1 MGKKAISKAS
11 AIHRTV
17 PVSEQNTVVLKQVYL
32 SLEGN
37 AGKVKILHSIDL
49 QITQGSS
56 CALVGPSGSGKS
68 SLLMVMA
75 GLEQATKGSVTVLG
89 QDISSMPENQLAQFR
104 RGQVGVVF
112 QSFHLIPSMTALQ
125 NVATALELA
134 GTRDPFERAQQKL
147 ADVGLTHRSEHFPKQ
162 LSGGEQQRVALARA
176 LASDPKIVFADEPTG
191 NLDAANGAGI
201 ADILFTMTKG
211 QPDTTL
217 ILVTHDAELA
227 ARCDRIVHLRDGKI
241 SERPVT

>member
-1 MGKKAISKAS
+1 M
-11 AIHRTV
+11 
-17 PVSEQNTVVLKQVYL
+17 SEQNTVVLKQVYL

-37 AGKVKILHSIDL
+37 AGKVEILHSIDL

>member
-1 MGKKAISKAS
+1 M
-11 AIHRTV
+11 
-17 PVSEQNTVVLKQVYL
+17 SEQNAVDLKQVYL

-37 AGKVKILHSIDL
+37 AGKIEILHSIDL
-49 QITQGSS
+49 RITQGSS

-75 GLEQATKGSVTVLG
+75 GLEKATRGHVSVLG
-89 QDISSMPENQLAQFR
+89 QDISSIPENELAQFR

-134 GTRDPFERAQQKL
+134 GASDPFHRATQKL
-147 ADVGLTHRSEHFPKQ
+147 LEVGLAHRSDHFPKQ

-191 NLDAANGAGI
+191 NLDAANGASI
-201 ADILFTMTKG
+201 ADILFTLTEA

-227 ARCDRIVHLRDGKI
+227 ARCDRVVNLRDGKVAEG
-241 SERPVT
+241 SVS

>member
-1 MGKKAISKAS
+1 M
-11 AIHRTV
+11 
-17 PVSEQNTVVLKQVYL
+17 SEQKTVVLKQVYL

-37 AGKVKILHSIDL
+37 AGTIEILHSIDL

-104 RGQVGVVF
+104 RGKVGVVF

>member
-1 MGKKAISKAS
+1 M
-11 AIHRTV
+11 V
-17 PVSEQNTVVLKQVYL
+17 PVSEQNAIDLKQVYL

-37 AGKVKILHSIDL
+37 AGKIEILHSIDL

-75 GLEQATKGSVTVLG
+75 GLEQATKGRVSVLG

-112 QSFHLIPSMTALQ
+112 QSFHLITSMTALQ

-134 GTRDPFERAQQKL
+134 GVSDPFGRAAQKL
-147 ADVGLTHRSEHFPKQ
+147 ADVGLAHRSNHFPKQ

-191 NLDAANGAGI
+191 NLDAANGASI
-201 ADILFTMTKG
+201 ADILFTLTKA

-227 ARCDRIVHLRDGKI
+227 ARCDRIVNLYDGKVAEGYV
-241 SERPVT
+241 S

>member
-1 MGKKAISKAS
+1 M
-11 AIHRTV
+11 
-17 PVSEQNTVVLKQVYL
+17 SEQNAVDLKQVYL

-37 AGKVKILHSIDL
+37 AGKIEILHSIDL
-49 QITQGSS
+49 KITQGSS

-75 GLEQATKGSVTVLG
+75 GLEQATTGSVSILG
-89 QDISSMPENQLAQFR
+89 QDIFSMPENQLAKFR

-112 QSFHLIPSMTALQ
+112 QSFHLIPSMTAVQ

-134 GTRDPFERAQQKL
+134 GAHDPFDRAKQKL
-147 ADVGLTHRSEHFPKQ
+147 TDVGLAHRSEHYPKQ

-201 ADILFTMTKG
+201 ASILFTLTKA
-211 QPDTTL
+211 QPETTL
-217 ILVTHDAELA
+217 ILVTHDTELA
-227 ARCDRIVHLRDGKI
+227 GHCDRIVHLHDGKI
-241 SERPVT
+241 AKRPVA

>member
-1 MGKKAISKAS
+1 M
-11 AIHRTV
+11 V
-17 PVSEQNTVVLKQVYL
+17 PVSEQNAIDLKQVYL

-37 AGKVKILHSIDL
+37 AGKIEILHSIDL

-75 GLEQATKGSVTVLG
+75 GLEQATKGRVSVLG

-112 QSFHLIPSMTALQ
+112 QSFHLITSMTALQ

-134 GTRDPFERAQQKL
+134 GVSDPFGRAAQKL
-147 ADVGLTHRSEHFPKQ
+147 ADVGLAHRSNHFPKQ

-191 NLDAANGAGI
+191 NLDAANGASI
-201 ADILFTMTKG
+201 ADILFTLTEAL
-211 QPDTTL
+211 PDTTL

-227 ARCDRIVHLRDGKI
+227 ARCDRIVNLRDGKVAEGYV
-241 SERPVT
+241 S

>member
-1 MGKKAISKAS
+1 M
-11 AIHRTV
+11 V
-17 PVSEQNTVVLKQVYL
+17 PVSEQNAIDLKQVYL
-32 SLEGN
+32 SLKGN
-37 AGKVKILHSIDL
+37 AGKIEILHSIDL

-75 GLEQATKGSVTVLG
+75 GLEQATKGRVNVLG
-89 QDISSMPENQLAQFR
+89 QDISSMSENQLAQFR

-134 GTRDPFERAQQKL
+134 GASDPFGHAAQKL
-147 ADVGLTHRSEHFPKQ
+147 ADVGLTHRSNHFPRQ

-191 NLDAANGAGI
+191 NLDAANGASI
-201 ADILFTMTKG
+201 ADILFTLTKA

-227 ARCDRIVHLRDGKI
+227 ARCDRIVNLYDGKVAEGYV
-241 SERPVT
+241 S

>member
-1 MGKKAISKAS
+1 M
-11 AIHRTV
+11 V
-17 PVSEQNTVVLKQVYL
+17 PVSEQNAIDLKQVYL

-37 AGKVKILHSIDL
+37 AGKIEILHSIDL

-75 GLEQATKGSVTVLG
+75 GLEQATKGRVSVLG

-134 GTRDPFERAQQKL
+134 GVSDPFGRAAQRL
-147 ADVGLTHRSEHFPKQ
+147 ADVGLAHRSNHFPKQ
-162 LSGGEQQRVALARA
+162 LSGGEQQRVALASA

-191 NLDAANGAGI
+191 NLDAANGASI
-201 ADILFTMTKG
+201 ADILFTLTEA

-227 ARCDRIVHLRDGKI
+227 ARCDRIVNLRDGKVAEGYV
-241 SERPVT
+241 S

>member
-1 MGKKAISKAS
+1 M
-11 AIHRTV
+11 V
-17 PVSEQNTVVLKQVYL
+17 PVSEQNAVDLKQVYL

-37 AGKVKILHSIDL
+37 AGKIEILHSIDL
-49 QITQGSS
+49 RITQGSS

-75 GLEQATKGSVTVLG
+75 GLEKATRGHVSVLG
-89 QDISSMPENQLAQFR
+89 QDISSMPENELAQFR

-134 GTRDPFERAQQKL
+134 GASDPFHRATQKL
-147 ADVGLTHRSEHFPKQ
+147 LEVGLAHRSDHFPKQ

-191 NLDAANGAGI
+191 NLDAANGASI
-201 ADILFTMTKG
+201 ADILFTLTEA

-227 ARCDRIVHLRDGKI
+227 ARCDRVVNLRDGKVAEG
-241 SERPVT
+241 SVS

>member
-1 MGKKAISKAS
+1 M
-11 AIHRTV
+11 V
-17 PVSEQNTVVLKQVYL
+17 PVSEQNAIDLKQVYL

-37 AGKVKILHSIDL
+37 AGKIEILHSIDI

-75 GLEQATKGSVTVLG
+75 GLEQATKGRVSVLG

-134 GTRDPFERAQQKL
+134 GVSDPFGRAAQKL
-147 ADVGLTHRSEHFPKQ
+147 ADVGLAHRSNHFPKQ

-191 NLDAANGAGI
+191 NLDAANGASI
-201 ADILFTMTKG
+201 AEILFTLTEA

-227 ARCDRIVHLRDGKI
+227 ARCDRIVNLRGGKVAEGYV
-241 SERPVT
+241 S

>member
-37 AGKVKILHSIDL
+37 AGKVEILHSIDL

-75 GLEQATKGSVTVLG
+75 GLEQATKGSVIVLG

-134 GTRDPFERAQQKL
+134 DARDPFERAQQKL
-147 ADVGLTHRSEHFPKQ
+147 ADVGLAHRSEHFPKQ

-191 NLDAANGAGI
+191 NLDAANGASI
-201 ADILFTMTKG
+201 ADILFTLTKA

>member
-1 MGKKAISKAS
+1 M
-11 AIHRTV
+11 
-17 PVSEQNTVVLKQVYL
+17 SEQNAVDLKQVYL

-37 AGKVKILHSIDL
+37 AGKIEILHSIDL
-49 QITQGSS
+49 RITQGSS

-75 GLEQATKGSVTVLG
+75 GLEKATRGRVCVLG
-89 QDISSMPENQLAQFR
+89 QDISSMPENELAQFR

-134 GTRDPFERAQQKL
+134 GSSDPFHRAAQKL
-147 ADVGLTHRSEHFPKQ
+147 LEVGLAHRSDHFPKQ

-191 NLDAANGAGI
+191 NLDAANGASI
-201 ADILFTMTKG
+201 ADILFTLTEA

-227 ARCDRIVHLRDGKI
+227 ARCDRIVNLRDGKVAEG
-241 SERPVT
+241 SAS

>member
-75 GLEQATKGSVTVLG
+75 GLEQATKGSVIVLG

-134 GTRDPFERAQQKL
+134 DARDPFERAQQKL
-147 ADVGLTHRSEHFPKQ
+147 ADVGLAHRSEHFPKQ

-191 NLDAANGAGI
+191 NLDAANGASI
-201 ADILFTMTKG
+201 ADILFALTKA

>member
-1 MGKKAISKAS
+1 M
-11 AIHRTV
+11 V
-17 PVSEQNTVVLKQVYL
+17 PVSEQNAIDLKQVYL

-37 AGKVKILHSIDL
+37 AGKIEILHSIDI

-75 GLEQATKGSVTVLG
+75 GLEQATKGRVSVLG

-112 QSFHLIPSMTALQ
+112 QSFHLIHSMTALQ

-134 GTRDPFERAQQKL
+134 GVSDPFGRAAQKL
-147 ADVGLTHRSEHFPKQ
+147 ADVGLAHRSNHFPKQ

-191 NLDAANGAGI
+191 NLDAANGASI
-201 ADILFTMTKG
+201 ADILFTLTEA

-227 ARCDRIVHLRDGKI
+227 ARCDRIVNLRDGKVAEG
-241 SERPVT
+241 SVS

>member
-1 MGKKAISKAS
+1 M
-11 AIHRTV
+11 
-17 PVSEQNTVVLKQVYL
+17 SEQKTVVLKQVYL

>member
-75 GLEQATKGSVTVLG
+75 GLEQATKGSVIVLG

-134 GTRDPFERAQQKL
+134 DARDPFERAQQKL
-147 ADVGLTHRSEHFPKQ
+147 ADVGLAHRSEHFPKQ

-191 NLDAANGAGI
+191 NLDAANGASI
-201 ADILFTMTKG
+201 ADILFTLTKA